1 MAHGHMCESTEQ
13 YRPRHEVDLGGRP
26 GLEQGEHMGT
36 LLLKYFRRDY
46 IYILLINEKKPLV
59 FYVANKNDL
68 LACFREYSNS
78 RRVSGSPYMRAGV
91 TMRPKLGGPRV
102 LIQDKYDFLYRD
114 EHFKAWP

>member
-1 MAHGHMCESTEQ
+1 MKVTFGD
-13 YRPRHEVDLGGRP
+13 RL

-46 IYILLINEKKPLV
+46 IYRSLIHEEKTLV

-78 RRVSGSPYMRAGV
+78 RRVSGSLYMRAGV

-102 LIQDKYDFLYRD
+102 LIQDKYDFLYRA